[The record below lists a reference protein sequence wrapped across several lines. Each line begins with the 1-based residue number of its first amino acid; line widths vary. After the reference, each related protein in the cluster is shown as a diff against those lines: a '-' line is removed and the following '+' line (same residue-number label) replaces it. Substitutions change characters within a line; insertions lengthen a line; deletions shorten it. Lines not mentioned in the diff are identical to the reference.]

1 MLLLQFVYHFLHW
14 IFPMYLLSFFHSLS
28 HCFMLIGKI
37 ASPEVIIEYVV
48 YRYTQELSRTFSLY
62 TNETSTFLKLIN
74 CKKIN
79 MSSMFHNKL
88 LKVHKSLPESYNREP
103 FSIYNNIKRLINLI
117 TLENLKSSAPIEL
130 MTWYTNHFEYCI
142 T

>member
-1 MLLLQFVYHFLHW
+1 
-14 IFPMYLLSFFHSLS
+14 
-28 HCFMLIGKI
+28 MLIGKI

-130 MTWYTNHFEYCI
+130 MT
-142 T
+142 